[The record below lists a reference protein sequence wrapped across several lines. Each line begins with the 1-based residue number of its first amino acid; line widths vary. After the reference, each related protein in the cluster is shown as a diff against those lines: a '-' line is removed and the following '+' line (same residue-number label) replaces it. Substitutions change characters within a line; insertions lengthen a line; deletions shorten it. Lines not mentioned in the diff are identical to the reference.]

1 MRLFGQQTG
10 GNLRGIN
17 GSGFFFVRLPE
28 TGLEFDL
35 PIVGDFPRAPQ
46 PDRGLSPDVSIGT
59 SQGDI
64 ASGRDRC
71 LEAALHWIL
80 RTS

>member
-35 PIVGDFPRAPQ
+35 PIVGDFPRTPQ